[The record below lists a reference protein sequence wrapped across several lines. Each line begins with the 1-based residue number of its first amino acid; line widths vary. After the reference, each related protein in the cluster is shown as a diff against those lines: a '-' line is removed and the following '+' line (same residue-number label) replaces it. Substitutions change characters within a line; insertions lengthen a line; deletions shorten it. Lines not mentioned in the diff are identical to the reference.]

1 MQDTILIFRTSIT
14 TRLDLKKI
22 EMLFVQYPQIHTWS
36 VDIEDWEKVLRI
48 ECSDL
53 TPDTIMNALRTI
65 SVYAVEME

>member
-36 VDIEDWEKVLRI
+36 VDLEDWEKVLRI